1 MKKRV
6 LALCGA
12 GLASSSAMSE
22 VIYDFCHREHIDVS
36 IDKASLLDLRGDPCC
51 ETINRYDLVVSVTKV
66 PAAVKVKVIHGIEL
80 LTGYGIEETLEEI
93 RKYLQD
99 A

>member
-1 MKKRV
+1 M
-6 LALCGA
+6 G
-12 GLASSSAMSE
+12 SE
-22 VIYDFCHREHIDVS
+22 MCIRDRIYDFCHREHIDVS

-66 PAAVKVKVIHGIEL
+66 PAAVKVKVINGIEL

>member
-51 ETINRYDLVVSVTKV
+51 ETINRYDLVVSVTKGKRKNSRRLV
-66 PAAVKVKVIHGIEL
+66 RVKCL
-80 LTGYGIEETLEEI
+80 CQTI
-93 RKYLQD
+93 RV
-99 A
+99 